1 MTNDFSNYLRDLSDY
16 AASAYYQS
24 DDPEVKRLSE
34 ELIDWCEEVADEMQ
48 GMTLSKVFK
57 ARSAEHAKITVN
69 RFLTLKTDLLPRLSD
84 AQEGGHIPTPKEP
97 DYRIPRL
104 SEAHKQRVDV
114 PLERL
119 SKPYLTDAKAKHLRV
134 PEEPSFVPHLYKEVA
149 PKPIR
154 LGKRRY
160 IMPDHPSFALERTL
174 SGYRETYIKPPKVL
188 SEAHYEPVRVDLE
201 VPLLTTLV
209 RAKRKAWG
217 GVPRVLTGSEGEHI
231 LYERRY
237 VHRRINTVIKSLVS
251 ECEQSWSA
259 ETLRRMLSH
268 TLLKPTLTSF
278 ETVTTA
284 TVTGLEDS
292 YTESLKTEIQRQ
304 VSGSPAKIDAWD
316 TYGRDAMMMKMVLP
330 DSALAELGLLA
341 DPKTAPKCTFKEV
354 KKAFMQIENT
364 ASQAISEAWA
374 EYHEKAALERQK
386 EIFKDKGGT
395 TSKGWMTAEEIDNL
409 PDADL
414 SFMDPD
420 Y

>member
-1 MTNDFSNYLRDLSDY
+1 MTNDFADYLNSLSDY

-24 DDPEVKRLSE
+24 EDPEVKRLAE

-48 GMTLSKVFK
+48 GMKLSKVFK
-57 ARSAEHAKITVN
+57 AKSAEHTKIAVN
-69 RFLTLKTDLLPRLSD
+69 RFLALKTDLLPRLSN
-84 AQEGGHIPTPKEP
+84 AQEGGNIPAPKEP
-97 DYRIPRL
+97 HYRIPRL
-104 SEAHKQRVDV
+104 SEVHDQTLST

-119 SKPYLTDAKAKHLRV
+119 SVPYLTDAEHKHLSA
-134 PEEPSFVPHLYKEVA
+134 PEESTFIPHLYKKVT

-160 IMPDHPSFALERTL
+160 IVPERPSFALERTL
-174 SGYRETYIKPPKVL
+174 SGYRENYIEPPKQL
-188 SEAHYEPVRVDLE
+188 SEAHYEPVRADIE
-201 VPLLTTLV
+201 QPLLTSLV

-237 VHRRINTVIKSLVS
+237 VHRRINTVIKGLVS

-268 TLLKPTLTSF
+268 TLLKPVLTSF

-316 TYGRDAMMMKMVLP
+316 AYGRDAMMIKMVLP

-364 ASQAISEAWA
+364 ANQAISEAWA

-395 TSKGWMTAEEIDNL
+395 TAGGWMTAEEIDNL

>member
-1 MTNDFSNYLRDLSDY
+1 MTSEFADYLKELSSY

-24 DDPEVKRLSE
+24 DDPEVKRLAE
-34 ELIDWCEEVADEMQ
+34 DLIDWCEEVADEMQ
-48 GMTLSKVFK
+48 YLDLSKVYK
-57 ARSAEHAKITVN
+57 AKSAEHAKIEVY
-69 RFLTLKTDLLPRLSD
+69 RFLALKTDLLPRLSD
-84 AQEGGHIPTPKEP
+84 AQEGGHIPAPKEP
-97 DYRIPRL
+97 HYRIPKL
-104 SEAHKQRVDV
+104 SEVHEQRLDV
-114 PLERL
+114 PLEHL
-119 SKPYLTDAKAKHLRV
+119 SKPYLTDAKVKRLRA
-134 PEEPSFVPHLYKEVA
+134 PEEPSFVPHLYKEVV

-154 LGKRRY
+154 LGKRHY
-160 IMPDHPSFALERTL
+160 IKPERPTFALERTL
-174 SGYRETYIKPPKVL
+174 SGYSETYIKPPKQL

-201 VPLLTTLV
+201 VPLLTALV

-217 GVPRVLTGSEGEHI
+217 GVPRVLTGAEGEHI

-259 ETLRRMLSH
+259 ESLRRMLSH

-278 ETVTTA
+278 DTVTTA
-284 TVTGLEDS
+284 TVTGLEDA

-316 TYGRDAMMMKMVLP
+316 QFGRDSMMMKMVLP

-364 ASQAISEAWA
+364 AREAISDAWG

-395 TSKGWMTAEEIDNL
+395 TAGGWMTAEEIDNL